1 MEVQKAGDNS
11 QQIQIKNL
19 TIGIDEKRA
28 REIYDEKYNIAKNSF
43 TEEALKIANERVKEL
58 EDRLI
63 PKMEAIDNG
72 LKAFADPS
80 FQLLLV
86 EAQKSA
92 AATEREVDYDLLSEL
107 LVHRIERGSDRHVRT
122 GVHRAVE
129 IVEDISDESLL
140 ALTVVH
146 SVNSFVPTLP
156 DVNQALDILN
166 DLFGKIMYSELP
178 KSNDWIEHLDILDAV
193 RINQFGKFKSI
204 EYIYT
209 TKLNGIAVV
218 GIKRD
223 SEEHNRAKVI
233 LQENGLN
240 FDSILVENVLNPDF
254 VRIKISNI
262 EEVENLGIIHSTNGE
277 NIVIPF
283 SDAQK
288 QAVRSVIE
296 LYSKDSNLINEMKR
310 VFMNEWMKRS
320 NLNKLELWWEG
331 LPSYSFHITSVG
343 KVLAHANAQ
352 RCEKRLPP
360 LKW

>member
-166 DLFGKIMYSELP
+166 GLFGKIMYSELP
-178 KSNDWIEHLDILDAV
+178 VSNDWIEHLDILDAV
-193 RINQFGKFKSI
+193 RINQLGRFNKI
-204 EYIYT
+204 EDIYT
-209 TKLNGIAVV
+209 RVLNGIAVV
-218 GIKRD
+218 GIMKN
-223 SEEHNRAKVI
+223 SEEYNKAKDI
-233 LQENGLN
+233 LQKNGLIFN
-240 FDSILVENVLNPDF
+240 GILVENRLNTDF
-254 VRIKISNI
+254 VRINI
-262 EEVENLGIIHSTNGE
+262 CSIEDIENLQ
-277 NIVIPF
+277 IVYPQKGTEIVRPF
-283 SDAQK
+283 SDMQK
-288 QAVRSVIE
+288 QAIRSVIE
-296 LYSKDSNLINEMKR
+296 LYSNDSNLITEMKR
-310 VFMNEWMKRS
+310 AFMNEWMKRP
-320 NLNKLELWWEG
+320 NLNKLKLWWEK
-331 LPSYSFHITSVG
+331 LPYLFSITSVG

-352 RCEKRLPP
+352 RCDNTLPP
-360 LKW
+360 LN

>member
-1 MEVQKAGDNS
+1 MEIQKAGDNS
-11 QQIQIKNL
+11 QQIQIQNL

-58 EDRLI
+58 ENRLI

-92 AATEREVDYDLLSEL
+92 AATERKVDYDLLSEL
-107 LVHRIERGSDRHVRT
+107 LVHRIEKGNDRHVRT

>member
-1 MEVQKAGDNS
+1 MEIQKAGDNS
-11 QQIQIKNL
+11 QQIQIHNL

-28 REIYDEKYNIAKNSF
+28 REIYDEKYNIAKTSF

-58 EDRLI
+58 ENRLI

-92 AATEREVDYDLLSEL
+92 AATERKADYDLLSEL
-107 LVHRIERGSDRHVRT
+107 LVHRIEKGNDRHVRT

-129 IVEDISDESLL
+129 IVEDISDEALL

-146 SVNSFVPTLP
+146 SVNSFIVTLP

-178 KSNDWIEHLDILDAV
+178 ENHDWIEHLDILDAV
-193 RINQFGKFKSI
+193 RISQFGKFNSI
-204 EYIYT
+204 DDIYT
-209 TKLNGIAVV
+209 SKQNGIAVV
-218 GIKRD
+218 GIKKD
-223 SEEHNRAKVI
+223 SEEHNRAKAI

-240 FDSILVENVLNPDF
+240 FNDILVENTLNSDF
-254 VRIKISNI
+254 VRIKISDV
-262 EEVENLGIIHSTNGE
+262 EEIENLKIIQFINGVK
-277 NIVIPF
+277 IVTPF
-283 SDAQK
+283 SDTQK

-296 LYSKDSNLINEMKR
+296 LYSKDSNLISEMKR
-310 VFMNEWMKRS
+310 AFMNEWMKRS
-320 NLNKLELWWEG
+320 NLNKLKLWWEK
-331 LPSYSFHITSVG
+331 LPYSFKITSVG

-352 RCEKRLPP
+352 RCEKKLPP
-360 LKW
+360 LK